1 MKKNK
6 NKIGAITLGLTLGV
20 FGIHRFY
27 LGKIG
32 TGIIQLLLTL
42 TYFGLI
48 ISVIWVIVDV
58 NRIAFDSLE

>member
-1 MKKNK
+1 MKK
-6 NKIGAITLGLTLGV
+6 NKIGAITLGLTLGI

-42 TYFGLI
+42 TYVGLI

-58 NRIAFDSLE
+58 NRIAFDNLK